1 VTGCLILPQARK
13 DEPPETYVIW
23 HIKLLEVTVETI
35 KSISRITGLV
45 AMGVL
50 FLMMLLTVADVFL
63 RAVFN
68 KPIIGTTEI
77 TEQMMVAVV
86 FLGFGWCALQ
96 DKQISVDL
104 FVSRYRPHTR
114 QVVDVMTH
122 SVGLV
127 LVAVICWRTFVMTLS
142 VQQLGITCAYIGVP
156 KYPFYALATF
166 GWAVLFVAIAGL
178 LVTNVQGRTE
188 R

>member
-1 VTGCLILPQARK
+1 
-13 DEPPETYVIW
+13 
-23 HIKLLEVTVETI
+23 LEVAVKII
-35 KSISRITGLV
+35 KAVSRITGLV

-50 FLMMLLTVADVFL
+50 LLMMLLTVADVFL
-63 RAVFN
+63 RAFFN
-68 KPIIGTTEI
+68 KPIIGTTEM

-96 DKQISVDL
+96 DKQIQVDL
-104 FVSRYRPHTR
+104 FVSRYRPGTR
-114 QVVDVMTH
+114 RVVDLMMH

-127 LVAVICWRTFVMTLS
+127 LVAVICWRTLMTTLS

-178 LVTNVQGRTE
+178 LAVTIKE
-188 R
+188 RAEG